1 MSRNLSETT
10 QTEWT
15 SWSGRHSYQGGGLC
29 DGGSQPV
36 KKHHRQNELAGQVD
50 IPTRVE
56 VPVMSHCLSKTTQ
69 TA

>member
-1 MSRNLSETT
+1 MGDILGTSRDLSETT

-36 KKHHRQNELAGQVD
+36 KNNTDRMNQLV
-50 IPTRVE
+50 R
-56 VPVMSHCLSKTTQ
+56 
-69 TA
+69 